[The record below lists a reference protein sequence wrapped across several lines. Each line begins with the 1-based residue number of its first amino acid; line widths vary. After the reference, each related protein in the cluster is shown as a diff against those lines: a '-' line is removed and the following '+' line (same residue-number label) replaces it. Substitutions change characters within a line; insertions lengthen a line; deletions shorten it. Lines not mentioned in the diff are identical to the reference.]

1 MDIEKSGI
9 DTIEIKDISVLS
21 YLYATGEVNIVGKR
35 KNQNGD
41 VYFQIA
47 PKNTAQ
53 ELILQYWNQ
62 TAKPIQPKR
71 LFSALRD
78 MKDLIFGG

>member
-1 MDIEKSGI
+1 MDNELNKN
-9 DTIEIKDISVLS
+9 DFIEIKDISILS

-35 KNQNGD
+35 KLQNGD

-47 PKNTAQ
+47 PKKTAD
-53 ELILQYWNQ
+53 ELILHYWNQ

-71 LFSALRD
+71 LFNALRD
-78 MKDLIFGG
+78 MKDLVFGG